1 MMKPVIPSILNSGN
15 PVEFDCD
22 WGRVAR
28 LIVHESLKTQPGE
41 KVIIHADPTYF
52 SALTEQV
59 RIELVEAGAVEL
71 AVSMVNSGGLEA
83 VRRSHRRREDP
94 ALIDM
99 EDRAMASV
107 FDLADIYIWLP
118 GFWQIN
124 PGQTEKILKTW
135 PGRSIHFHWVIDPN
149 DPVEFSLLS
158 KMYEQALFIDY
169 ESLDSRQQEL
179 IATLRTTSVQI
190 TNPAGSDLTF
200 ELKDAHFHRGNGQ
213 ASKEFISSH
222 ARDGSARDREVELPA
237 GAIRTV
243 DITNTQG
250 RLVCSDETFF
260 GRQVGTLTYTFSD
273 GRITSVESQH
283 HSDYVQAVWGIQSG
297 DNDRIGEF
305 NLGVSPALTLLP
317 DYPKTV
323 PYFGYGDGV
332 VRISLGDNQESG
344 GDVISSYHHWL
355 FLTDATVKAG
365 GVTLVE
371 HGSLTG

>member
-1 MMKPVIPSILNSGN
+1 MKPVIPSILNSGN

-52 SALTEQV
+52 PALTEQV
-59 RIELVEAGAVEL
+59 RIGLVEAGAVEL